1 MLEAE
6 QLASALQ
13 LKREDGANLPILGA
27 VAACTFCWP
36 SSTLAKETN
45 NLSEPVQAVTASS
58 GRSVDEIAGYLAL
71 GRRPDGAEPT
81 LVRWD
86 QAEITLGLTVSNNA
100 SVSLV
105 ETVVAD
111 IQRTFDLV
119 NKRLLV
125 CLRSWPGGSEITD
138 EVAAPIGS
146 CGSAST
152 EIDLL
157 IDVSDRVML
166 REMEALP
173 SDPTRDFL
181 RDIWSI
187 ARQQVLA
194 QPTWYFCNFGLATDA
209 TAQMVVGAAGIIRAP
224 TLEPKA
230 FELAEKCS
238 IELGYFM
245 LGSLPIPDRSGGKG
259 GTLNPDLLA
268 LLYSDER
275 NSGESQSEVLTALRT
290 ASGGN

>member
-1 MLEAE
+1 V
-6 QLASALQ
+6 
-13 LKREDGANLPILGA
+13 ILGA
-27 VAACTFCWP
+27 VVAVCTFCWSGP
-36 SSTLAKETN
+36 TLAEETS
-45 NLSEPVQAVTASS
+45 NLSELVQAITASS
-58 GRSVDEIAGYLAL
+58 GRSVDEIADYLTV
-71 GRRPDGAEPT
+71 GRRSEREERT

-86 QAEITLGLTVSNNA
+86 QAEITLGLTVSSSA
-100 SVSLV
+100 SAPLV

-125 CLRSWPGGSEITD
+125 CVRGWPGGSEITD
-138 EVAAPIGS
+138 EVTAPIGS
-146 CGSAST
+146 CGPTPT

-173 SDPTRDFL
+173 SDPTRPFL
-181 RDIWSI
+181 RNVWSR

-209 TAQMVVGAAGIIRAP
+209 TAQEVVGAAGILRAP

-238 IELGYFM
+238 IELGYLL

-259 GTLNPDLLA
+259 GTLSPDLLA
-268 LLYSDER
+268 LLYRDELQ
-275 NSGESQSEVLTALRT
+275 SGESRSEVLTTLRK
-290 ASGGN
+290 ASGGI